1 MRAVNTVPLATILL
15 KKPPNPRLAIVC
27 MAAASIGLSMALIST
42 AKLLLVLCGLTTL
55 LFSWH
60 RRPAES
66 ALPNMRTPAMVLLAF
81 FVFALSL
88 FWAVAPPSEV
98 FGAVAKYGKL
108 LVIVIMVLLIRNR
121 REARYALAAFAAAQ
135 LFLLL
140 SSWMLFAFPGA
151 PATALR

>member
-1 MRAVNTVPLATILL
+1 
-15 KKPPNPRLAIVC
+15 

-88 FWAVAPPSEV
+88 FGPLHHRPRLSAPW
-98 FGAVAKYGKL
+98 
-108 LVIVIMVLLIRNR
+108 RN
-121 REARYALAAFAAAQ
+121 
-135 LFLLL
+135 
-140 SSWMLFAFPGA
+140 
-151 PATALR
+151 TASCW